1 MRNLNQLFLWGRIV
15 NSNGILMYFMVRK
28 TPFSGCKMLFSD
40 VKTQFYYLYG
50 SWITLIKKSCKHLS
64 LSPPIDNILAI
75 SNLLFCDGDR
85 RFGNRA
91 ETAQKQRFLSK
102 RLHEDVLRIS
112 KKTLRGDLDLNR
124 GLTLFRLPES
134 TCTLSHLERNMC
146 QKDYLRKIVVTG
158 IAVSRIY
165 FVILPGN

>member
-102 RLHEDVLRIS
+102 RHHEDVLRIS
-112 KKTLRGDLDLNR
+112 KKNAKRRLRSEQGTDPVQTARKHLHIIPFGEKYVPKGLFAKNSCNR
-124 GLTLFRLPES
+124 YCGF
-134 TCTLSHLERNMC
+134 
-146 QKDYLRKIVVTG
+146 
-158 IAVSRIY
+158 Y

>member
-1 MRNLNQLFLWGRIV
+1 
-15 NSNGILMYFMVRK
+15 MVRK

-50 SWITLIKKSCKHLS
+50 SWITLIKKSCKHPTRTINYVLRCWITLIKKSCKHLS

-158 IAVSRIY
+158 IAVSRIF